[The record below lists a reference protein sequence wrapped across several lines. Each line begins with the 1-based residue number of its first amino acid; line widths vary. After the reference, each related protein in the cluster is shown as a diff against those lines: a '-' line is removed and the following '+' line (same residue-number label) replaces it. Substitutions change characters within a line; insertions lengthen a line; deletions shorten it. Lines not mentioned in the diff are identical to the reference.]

1 MNSNLIANLH
11 IESGGQKDGPA
22 LLLLH
27 GVTRQIADLAP
38 IIDRLPKSIGW
49 IAVDFPGHGKS
60 TASIGDYRVNDYTT
74 HIGQLL
80 ESLNRKPLIVFG
92 HSLGAMVAAQV
103 AAVFPTLVAAA
114 ILEDPP
120 FSTMGAKIK
129 ESTFY
134 LQFQGVRD
142 LLWSLPDSPTLFKK
156 LRELPVCRASDG
168 VQVKFCEVRDDASLQ
183 TYANYLSQV
192 DPRVLDPIVSAEWLD
207 GYDLE
212 QVAEQIRCP
221 TLLLQADPKCGGML
235 TDEEA
240 KQFATHAPNCRLTK
254 FEGAAHL
261 IHATHADALANEMNS
276 FLQSLL
282 PSLT

>member
-1 MNSNLIANLH
+1 MNPNLIANLH
-11 IESGGQKDGPA
+11 LESGGPKTGPA
-22 LLLLH
+22 ILLLH

-38 IIDRLPKSIGW
+38 IIDRLPKHLGW

-60 TASIGDYRVNDYTT
+60 PASGGDYKVHDYTLYV
-74 HIGQLL
+74 GQLL
-80 ESLNRKPLIVFG
+80 ESLNRKPIIIFG
-92 HSLGAMVAAQV
+92 HSLGAMVAAQ
-103 AAVFPTLVAAA
+103 AAALFPNHITGA

-142 LLWSLPDSPTLFKK
+142 LLWSMPDNLTLFRK
-156 LRELPVCRASDG
+156 LRDLSVRRASDG
-168 VQVKFCEVRDDASLQ
+168 AQVKFCEIRDDASLQ

-212 QVAEQIRCP
+212 QVATKIRCP
-221 TLLLQADPKCGGML
+221 TLLFQADPKFGGML
-235 TDEEA
+235 TDDEA
-240 KQFATHAPNCRLTK
+240 NAFATNASNCRLTK

-261 IHATHADALANEMNS
+261 LHASHADALANEINRH
-276 FLQSLL
+276 LQSLV
-282 PSLT
+282 PSLM